1 MKGTYLLKRG
11 NLMSYN
17 SKKSAFNF
25 ELWGWI
31 LFIVCAVFS
40 MASGIKNRDILG
52 LTASII
58 FLIACIIFIMSII
71 VNKDSTKN
79 KNA

>member
-1 MKGTYLLKRG
+1 
-11 NLMSYN
+11 MSYN